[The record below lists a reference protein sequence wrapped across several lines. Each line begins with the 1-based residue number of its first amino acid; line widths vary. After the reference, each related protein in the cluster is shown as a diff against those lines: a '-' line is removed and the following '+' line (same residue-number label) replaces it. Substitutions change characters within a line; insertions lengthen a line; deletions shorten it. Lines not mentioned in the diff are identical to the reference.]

1 MKLLSRFT
9 SEEEKKKEELG
20 PQKLQRYIENSNV
33 QFKVLFIEKPEI
45 STVELQGF
53 IQLSHFVRNKTES
66 TSWGTRQDF

>member
-33 QFKVLFIEKPEI
+33 QFKVLFIKKPAI

-53 IQLSHFVRNKTES
+53 IQLRHFVRNKTES
-66 TSWGTRQDF
+66 TSWGTRQAF

>member
-33 QFKVLFIEKPEI
+33 QFKVLFIEKPGNQYGGI
-45 STVELQGF
+45 AGF
-53 IQLSHFVRNKTES
+53 YTTKTLCKK
-66 TSWGTRQDF
+66 QN